1 MTIEN
6 RAFEADTSKI
16 LDIVIHSLYSNREIF
31 LRELI
36 SNASD
41 ALDKRR
47 FLASTNQSMQAS
59 QELQIQI
66 KSDKKAKT
74 LTISDNGV
82 GMDSD
87 DLVSSLGTIARSGT
101 KNFIEQLESSK
112 QNDENKL
119 SLIGQ
124 FGVGF
129 YAAFMVAE
137 TVDVISRKVGSD
149 KAYKWHSDGSNG
161 YSLDDAERGEE
172 GTDIILHLKKDA
184 KEFLEEQ
191 RISYM
196 VKKYSDHLSAPIYWQ
211 DGEASTMLNS
221 ASAIWTRPKSEITEE
236 QYNSFYQQA
245 SSAYDTPYLTMH
257 NVTEGV
263 TNFTSLLFIPSTRP
277 MDLFNPE
284 RKSRLQ
290 LYINR
295 VFITDECEEL
305 VPNWLRFVRGVVDTP
320 DLDLNV
326 SREMLQQVPAINK
339 IKKTIIRRV
348 LSELKK
354 QAGKKQEEYQ
364 KFWLDFGLV
373 IKEGLYEDQDF
384 REKILELCRF
394 YSCRKGDYISLAQY
408 VSEMKEKQEEIY
420 YLSSETV
427 EQAEMSPHIEGFK
440 ARDIDVIVLSDPID
454 EFWLPLVPDFEGKKF
469 KSASRGALDLD
480 KFESENSEKK
490 KADPSKF
497 DLLIARIKTNLG
509 EKISDVRLSST
520 LTESPVCLVADE
532 GGMDIQ
538 MERLMKAH
546 NRDFQGAPRILEI
559 NPDHELVIALN
570 KLADAKSSSKESELV
585 DDAAFLLFDQ
595 AQIIEGRMPADLTAF
610 SKRMTR
616 IMSFSLKND
625 SGQKR
630 AVPVEKPNI

>member
-66 KSDKKAKT
+66 KSDKKAKI

-211 DGEASTMLNS
+211 DGEASTMINS

-570 KLADAKSSSKESELV
+570 KLADAKSSGKKNELV

-616 IMSFSLKND
+616 IMSFSLKNEL
-625 SGQKR
+625 GQK
-630 AVPVEKPNI
+630 

>member
-66 KSDKKAKT
+66 KSDKKAKI

-373 IKEGLYEDQDF
+373 IKEGLYEDQEF

-585 DDAAFLLFDQ
+585 DDAALLLFDQ

-625 SGQKR
+625 SGQK
-630 AVPVEKPNI
+630 

>member
-47 FLASTNQSMQAS
+47 FLASTDQSLQAE
-59 QELQIQI
+59 QELQIHI

-74 LTISDNGV
+74 LTLSDNGI

-87 DLVSSLGTIARSGT
+87 DMISSLGTIARSGT
-101 KNFIEQLESSK
+101 QNFIKQLEASK
-112 QNDENKL
+112 ENDDSKL

-137 TVDVISRKVGSD
+137 TVDVISRKAGSD
-149 KAYKWHSDGSNG
+149 KAFKWHSDGATG
-161 YSLDDAERGEE
+161 YSLDSAERSEA

-196 VKKYSDHLSAPIYWQ
+196 IKKYSDHLSAPIYWQ
-211 DGEASTMLNS
+211 NAEDSTMLNS
-221 ASAIWTRPKSEITEE
+221 ASAIWTRPKSEITKE
-236 QYNSFYQQA
+236 QYTSFYQQA
-245 SSAYDTPYLTMH
+245 SAAYDTPYLTMH

-263 TNFTSLLFIPSTRP
+263 TNFTSLLFVPSTRP
-277 MDLFNPE
+277 VDLFNPE

-295 VFITDECEEL
+295 VFITDECEDL
-305 VPNWLRFVRGVVDTP
+305 VPNWLRFIRGVVDTP

-339 IKKTIIRRV
+339 IKKSIIRRV

-354 QAGKKQEEYQ
+354 QAGKK
-364 KFWLDFGLV
+364 
-373 IKEGLYEDQDF
+373 
-384 REKILELCRF
+384 
-394 YSCRKGDYISLAQY
+394 S
-408 VSEMKEKQEEIY
+408 
-420 YLSSETV
+420 
-427 EQAEMSPHIEGFK
+427 
-440 ARDIDVIVLSDPID
+440 
-454 EFWLPLVPDFEGKKF
+454 
-469 KSASRGALDLD
+469 
-480 KFESENSEKK
+480 
-490 KADPSKF
+490 
-497 DLLIARIKTNLG
+497 
-509 EKISDVRLSST
+509 
-520 LTESPVCLVADE
+520 
-532 GGMDIQ
+532 GGI
-538 MERLMKAH
+538 
-546 NRDFQGAPRILEI
+546 
-559 NPDHELVIALN
+559 
-570 KLADAKSSSKESELV
+570 
-585 DDAAFLLFDQ
+585 
-595 AQIIEGRMPADLTAF
+595 
-610 SKRMTR
+610 
-616 IMSFSLKND
+616 
-625 SGQKR
+625 
-630 AVPVEKPNI
+630 

>member
-74 LTISDNGV
+74 LTISDNGI

-149 KAYKWHSDGSNG
+149 KACKWHSDGSNG

-497 DLLIARIKTNLG
+497 DLLVARIKTNLG

-546 NRDFQGAPRILEI
+546 NRDFQGAPRIMEI

-570 KLADAKSSSKESELV
+570 KLADAKSSSKENELV

-616 IMSFSLKND
+616 IMSFSLKSD
-625 SGQKR
+625 SGQK
-630 AVPVEKPNI
+630 

>member
-66 KSDKKAKT
+66 KSDKKAKI

-137 TVDVISRKVGSD
+137 TVDVISRKAGSD

-394 YSCRKGDYISLAQY
+394 YSCKKGDYISLTQY

-585 DDAAFLLFDQ
+585 DDAALLLFDQ

-616 IMSFSLKND
+616 IMSFSLKSD
-625 SGQKR
+625 SGK
-630 AVPVEKPNI
+630 K

>member
-47 FLASTNQSMQAS
+47 FLASTDQSLQAE
-59 QELQIQI
+59 QELQIHI

-74 LTISDNGV
+74 LTISDNGI

-87 DLVSSLGTIARSGT
+87 DMVSSLGTIARSGT
-101 KNFIEQLESSK
+101 QNFIKQLEASK
-112 QNDENKL
+112 ENDDSKL

-137 TVDVISRKVGSD
+137 TVNVISRKAGSD
-149 KAYKWHSDGSNG
+149 KAFKWHSDGATG
-161 YSLDDAERGEE
+161 YSLDNAERSEA

-196 VKKYSDHLSAPIYWQ
+196 IKKYSDHLSAPIYWQ
-211 DGEASTMLNS
+211 NAEESKMLNS
-221 ASAIWTRPKSEITEE
+221 ASAIWTRPKSEITQE
-236 QYNSFYQQA
+236 QYTSFYQQA
-245 SSAYDTPYLTMH
+245 SAAYDKPYLTLH

-263 TNFTSLLFIPSTRP
+263 TNFTSLLFVPSTRP
-277 MDLFNPE
+277 VDLFNPE

-295 VFITDECEEL
+295 VFITDECEDL

-339 IKKTIIRRV
+339 IKKSIIRRV

-354 QAGKKQEEYQ
+354 QAGKNQEAYEN
-364 KFWLDFGLV
+364 FWLEFGLV
-373 IKEGLYEDQDF
+373 VKEGLYEDADF

-394 YSCRKGDYISLAQY
+394 YSCRKGGYISIAEY

-427 EQAEMSPHIEGFK
+427 EQAEISPHIEGFK

-454 EFWLPLVPDFEGKKF
+454 EFWLPLVPEFEGRKF
-469 KSASRGALDLD
+469 KSASRGAHDLD
-480 KFESENSEKK
+480 KFEQEDTEKK
-490 KADPSKF
+490 KADPSEF
-497 DLLIARIKTNLG
+497 DMLIARIKTNLG
-509 EKISDVRLSST
+509 EQIADVRLSST
-520 LTESPVCLVADE
+520 LTESPACLVADE
-532 GGMDIQ
+532 NGMDIQ

-546 NRDFQGAPRILEI
+546 NKDFQGAPRILEL
-559 NPDHELVIALN
+559 NPDHDLVAALN
-570 KLADAKSSSKESELV
+570 KIADAKSGSKENGLV
-585 DDAAFLLFDQ
+585 DDASHLLFDQ
-595 AQIIEGRMPADLTAF
+595 AQILEGRMPSDLTAF

-616 IMSFSLKND
+616 VMASSIMDDAQTK
-625 SGQKR
+625 
-630 AVPVEKPNI
+630 

>member
-47 FLASTNQSMQAS
+47 FIASTDQSLQAE
-59 QELQIQI
+59 QELQIHI

-74 LTISDNGV
+74 LTISDNGI

-87 DLVSSLGTIARSGT
+87 DMVSSLGTIARSGT
-101 KNFIEQLESSK
+101 QNFIKQLEASK
-112 QNDENKL
+112 ENDDSKL

-137 TVDVISRKVGSD
+137 TVDVISRKAGSD
-149 KAYKWHSDGSNG
+149 KAFKWHSDGATG
-161 YSLDDAERGEE
+161 YSLDNAEHSEA

-196 VKKYSDHLSAPIYWQ
+196 IKKYSDHLSAPIYWQ
-211 DGEASTMLNS
+211 NAEESKMLNS
-221 ASAIWTRPKSEITEE
+221 ASAIWTRPKSEITQE
-236 QYNSFYQQA
+236 QYTSFYQQA
-245 SSAYDTPYLTMH
+245 SAAYDTPYLTLH

-263 TNFTSLLFIPSTRP
+263 TNFTSLLFVPSTRP
-277 MDLFNPE
+277 VDLFNPE

-295 VFITDECEEL
+295 VFITDECEDL

-339 IKKTIIRRV
+339 IKKSIIRRV

-354 QAGKKQEEYQ
+354 QAGKNQEAYEN
-364 KFWLDFGLV
+364 FWLEFGLV
-373 IKEGLYEDQDF
+373 VKEGLYEDPDF

-394 YSCRKGDYISLAQY
+394 YSCRKGGYISIAEY

-427 EQAEMSPHIEGFK
+427 EQAEISPHIEGFK

-454 EFWLPLVPDFEGKKF
+454 EFWLPLVPEFEGKKF
-469 KSASRGALDLD
+469 KSASRGAHDLD
-480 KFESENSEKK
+480 KFEQEDTEKK
-490 KADPSKF
+490 KADPSEF
-497 DLLIARIKTNLG
+497 DMLIARIKTNLG
-509 EKISDVRLSST
+509 EQIADVRLSST
-520 LTESPVCLVADE
+520 LTESPACLVVDE
-532 GGMDIQ
+532 NGMDIQ

-546 NRDFQGAPRILEI
+546 NKDFQGVPRILEL
-559 NPDHELVIALN
+559 NPDHDLVAALN
-570 KLADAKSSSKESELV
+570 KMADAKSGSKENGLV
-585 DDAAFLLFDQ
+585 DDASHLLFDQ
-595 AQIIEGRMPADLTAF
+595 AQILEGRMPSDLTAF

-616 IMSFSLKND
+616 VMACSIMDDTQTK
-625 SGQKR
+625 
-630 AVPVEKPNI
+630 

>member
-66 KSDKKAKT
+66 KSDKKAKI

-570 KLADAKSSSKESELV
+570 KLADAKSSSKENELV

-616 IMSFSLKND
+616 IMSFSLKSD
-625 SGQKR
+625 SGK
-630 AVPVEKPNI
+630 K

>member
-66 KSDKKAKT
+66 KSDKKAKI

-570 KLADAKSSSKESELV
+570 KLADAKSSGKKNELV

-616 IMSFSLKND
+616 IMSFSLKSD
-625 SGQKR
+625 SGK
-630 AVPVEKPNI
+630 K

>member
-1 MTIEN
+1 
-6 RAFEADTSKI
+6 
-16 LDIVIHSLYSNREIF
+16 
-31 LRELI
+31 
-36 SNASD
+36 
-41 ALDKRR
+41 
-47 FLASTNQSMQAS
+47 MQAS

-66 KSDKKAKT
+66 KSDKKAKI

-101 KNFIEQLESSK
+101 KSFIEQLESSK

-211 DGEASTMLNS
+211 DAEASTMLNS

-408 VSEMKEKQEEIY
+408 VSEMKDKQEEIY

-570 KLADAKSSSKESELV
+570 KLADAKSSSKKNELV

-625 SGQKR
+625 SSS
-630 AVPVEKPNI
+630 

>member
-74 LTISDNGV
+74 LTISDNGI

-149 KAYKWHSDGSNG
+149 KACKWHSDGSNG

-570 KLADAKSSSKESELV
+570 KLADAKSSSKDNELV

-616 IMSFSLKND
+616 IMSFSLKSD
-625 SGQKR
+625 SGQK
-630 AVPVEKPNI
+630 

>member
-570 KLADAKSSSKESELV
+570 KLADAKSSSKENELV

-616 IMSFSLKND
+616 IMSFSLNSE
-625 SGQKR
+625 SGQK
-630 AVPVEKPNI
+630 

>member
-66 KSDKKAKT
+66 KSDKKAKI

-373 IKEGLYEDQDF
+373 IKEGLYEDQEF

-408 VSEMKEKQEEIY
+408 VSEMKEKQEEIF

-585 DDAAFLLFDQ
+585 DDAALLLFDQ

-616 IMSFSLKND
+616 VMSFSLKND
-625 SGQKR
+625 SGQK
-630 AVPVEKPNI
+630 

>member
-47 FLASTNQSMQAS
+47 FIASTDQSLQAE
-59 QELQIQI
+59 QELQIHI

-74 LTISDNGV
+74 LTISDNGI

-87 DLVSSLGTIARSGT
+87 DMVSSLGTIARSGT
-101 KNFIEQLESSK
+101 QNFIKQLEASK
-112 QNDENKL
+112 ENDDSKL

-137 TVDVISRKVGSD
+137 TVDVISRKAGSD
-149 KAYKWHSDGSNG
+149 KAFKWHSDGATG
-161 YSLDDAERGEE
+161 YSLDNAERSEA

-196 VKKYSDHLSAPIYWQ
+196 IKKYSDHLSAPIYWQ
-211 DGEASTMLNS
+211 NAEESKMLNS
-221 ASAIWTRPKSEITEE
+221 ASAIWTRPKSEITQE
-236 QYNSFYQQA
+236 QYTSFYQQA
-245 SSAYDTPYLTMH
+245 SAAYDTPYLTLH

-263 TNFTSLLFIPSTRP
+263 TNFTSLLFVPSTRP
-277 MDLFNPE
+277 VDLFNPE

-295 VFITDECEEL
+295 VFITDECEDL

-339 IKKTIIRRV
+339 IKKSIIRRV

-354 QAGKKQEEYQ
+354 QAGKNQEAYEN
-364 KFWLDFGLV
+364 FWLEFGLV
-373 IKEGLYEDQDF
+373 VKEGLYEDADF

-394 YSCRKGDYISLAQY
+394 YSCRKGGYISIAEY

-427 EQAEMSPHIEGFK
+427 EQAEISPHIEGFK

-454 EFWLPLVPDFEGKKF
+454 EFWLPLVPEFEGKKF
-469 KSASRGALDLD
+469 KSASRGAHDLD
-480 KFESENSEKK
+480 KFEQEDTEKK
-490 KADPSKF
+490 KADPSEF
-497 DLLIARIKTNLG
+497 DMLIARIKTNLG
-509 EKISDVRLSST
+509 EQIADVRLSST
-520 LTESPVCLVADE
+520 LTESPACLVVDE
-532 GGMDIQ
+532 NGMDIQ

-546 NRDFQGAPRILEI
+546 NKDFQGVPRILEL
-559 NPDHELVIALN
+559 NPDHDLVAALN
-570 KLADAKSSSKESELV
+570 KMADAKSGSKENGLV
-585 DDAAFLLFDQ
+585 DDASHLLFDQ
-595 AQIIEGRMPADLTAF
+595 AQILEGRMPSDLTAF

-616 IMSFSLKND
+616 VMACSIMDDTQTK
-625 SGQKR
+625 
-630 AVPVEKPNI
+630 

>member
-47 FLASTNQSMQAS
+47 FLASTDQSLQAE
-59 QELQIQI
+59 QELQIHI

-74 LTISDNGV
+74 LTLSDNGI

-87 DLVSSLGTIARSGT
+87 DMVSSLGTIARSGT
-101 KNFIEQLESSK
+101 QNFIKQLEASK
-112 QNDENKL
+112 ENDDSKL

-137 TVDVISRKVGSD
+137 TVDVISRKAGSD
-149 KAYKWHSDGSNG
+149 KAFKWHSDGATG
-161 YSLDDAERGEE
+161 YSLDNAERSEA

-196 VKKYSDHLSAPIYWQ
+196 IKKYSDHLSAPIYWQ
-211 DGEASTMLNS
+211 NAEESTMLNS
-221 ASAIWTRPKSEITEE
+221 ASAIWTRPKSEITQE
-236 QYNSFYQQA
+236 QYTSFYQQA
-245 SSAYDTPYLTMH
+245 SAAYDTPYLTLH

-263 TNFTSLLFIPSTRP
+263 TNFTSLLFVPSTRP
-277 MDLFNPE
+277 VDLFNPE

-295 VFITDECEEL
+295 VFITDECEDL

-339 IKKTIIRRV
+339 IKKSIIRRV

-354 QAGKKQEEYQ
+354 QAGKNQEAYEN
-364 KFWLDFGLV
+364 FWLEFGLV
-373 IKEGLYEDQDF
+373 VKEGLYEDADF

-394 YSCRKGDYISLAQY
+394 YSCRKGGYISLAEY
-408 VSEMKEKQEEIY
+408 VSEMKEQQEQIY
-420 YLSSETV
+420 YLSSETT
-427 EQAEMSPHIEGFK
+427 EQAEVSPHIEGFK

-454 EFWLPLVPDFEGKKF
+454 EFWLPLVPEFEGKKF

-480 KFESENSEKK
+480 KFEQEDTEKK
-490 KADPSKF
+490 KADPSEF
-497 DLLIARIKTNLG
+497 DMLIARIKTNLG
-509 EKISDVRLSST
+509 EQIADVRLSST
-520 LTESPVCLVADE
+520 LTESPACLVADE
-532 GGMDIQ
+532 NGMDIQ

-546 NRDFQGAPRILEI
+546 NKDFQGAPRILEL
-559 NPDHELVIALN
+559 NPDHDLVAALN
-570 KLADAKSSSKESELV
+570 KMADAKSGSKENGLV
-585 DDAAFLLFDQ
+585 DDASHLLFDQ
-595 AQIIEGRMPADLTAF
+595 AQILEGRMPSDLTAF

-616 IMSFSLKND
+616 VMASSIMDDAQTK
-625 SGQKR
+625 
-630 AVPVEKPNI
+630 

>member
-546 NRDFQGAPRILEI
+546 NRDFQGAPRIMEI

-585 DDAAFLLFDQ
+585 DDAALLLFDQ

-616 IMSFSLKND
+616 VMSFSLKND
-625 SGQKR
+625 SGQK
-630 AVPVEKPNI
+630 

>member
-112 QNDENKL
+112 QDDENKL

-161 YSLDDAERGEE
+161 YSLDNAERGEE

-408 VSEMKEKQEEIY
+408 VTEMKEKQEEIY

-546 NRDFQGAPRILEI
+546 NRDFQGTPRILEI
-559 NPDHELVIALN
+559 NPDHDLVVALN
-570 KLADAKSSSKESELV
+570 KLADAKSSSKENELV

-616 IMSFSLKND
+616 IMSFSLKSD
-625 SGQKR
+625 SGK
-630 AVPVEKPNI
+630 K

>member
-47 FLASTNQSMQAS
+47 FLASTNQAMQAS

-66 KSDKKAKT
+66 KSDKKAKI

-82 GMDSD
+82 GMNSD

-394 YSCRKGDYISLAQY
+394 YSCRKGNYISLAQY

-616 IMSFSLKND
+616 IMSLSLKSD
-625 SGQKR
+625 PGQK
-630 AVPVEKPNI
+630 

>member
-211 DGEASTMLNS
+211 DAEASTMLNS

-469 KSASRGALDLD
+469 KSASRGVLDLD

-570 KLADAKSSSKESELV
+570 KLADAKSSGKKNELV

>member
-66 KSDKKAKT
+66 KSDKKAKI

-101 KNFIEQLESSK
+101 KSFIEQLESSK

-211 DGEASTMLNS
+211 DAEASTMLNS

-408 VSEMKEKQEEIY
+408 VTEMKEKQEEIY
-420 YLSSETV
+420 YLSAETV

-454 EFWLPLVPDFEGKKF
+454 EFWIPLVPDFEGKKF

-559 NPDHELVIALN
+559 NPDHELVIELN

-616 IMSFSLKND
+616 IMSFSLKNY
-625 SGQKR
+625 SGQK
-630 AVPVEKPNI
+630 

>member
-74 LTISDNGV
+74 LTISDNGI

-112 QNDENKL
+112 QNNENKL

-149 KAYKWHSDGSNG
+149 KACKWHSDGSNG

-546 NRDFQGAPRILEI
+546 NRDFQGAPRVLEI

-570 KLADAKSSSKESELV
+570 KLADAKSSSKENELV

-610 SKRMTR
+610 SKRIALNLYNHLFYMNR
-616 IMSFSLKND
+616 ICIVRGFSL
-625 SGQKR
+625 
-630 AVPVEKPNI
+630 

>member
-47 FLASTNQSMQAS
+47 FLASTDQSLQAE
-59 QELQIQI
+59 QELQIHI

-74 LTISDNGV
+74 LTLSDNGI

-87 DLVSSLGTIARSGT
+87 DMVSSLGTIARSGT
-101 KNFIEQLESSK
+101 QNFIKQLEASK
-112 QNDENKL
+112 ENDDSKL

-137 TVDVISRKVGSD
+137 TVDVISRKAGSD
-149 KAYKWHSDGSNG
+149 KAFKWHSDGATG
-161 YSLDDAERGEE
+161 YSLDNAERSEA

-196 VKKYSDHLSAPIYWQ
+196 IKKYSDHLSAPIYWQ
-211 DGEASTMLNS
+211 NAEESTMLNS
-221 ASAIWTRPKSEITEE
+221 ASAIWTRPKSEITQE
-236 QYNSFYQQA
+236 QYTSFYQQA
-245 SSAYDTPYLTMH
+245 SAAYDKPYLTLH

-263 TNFTSLLFIPSTRP
+263 TNFTSLLFVPSTRP
-277 MDLFNPE
+277 VDLFNPE

-295 VFITDECEEL
+295 VFITDECEDL

-339 IKKTIIRRV
+339 IKKSIIRRV

-354 QAGKKQEEYQ
+354 QAGKNQETYEN
-364 KFWLDFGLV
+364 FWLEFGLV
-373 IKEGLYEDQDF
+373 IKEGLYEDADF

-394 YSCRKGDYISLAQY
+394 YSCRKGGYISLAEY
-408 VSEMKEKQEEIY
+408 VSEMREQQEEIY

-427 EQAEMSPHIEGFK
+427 EQAEISPHIEGFK

-454 EFWLPLVPDFEGKKF
+454 EFWLPLVPEFEGRKF
-469 KSASRGALDLD
+469 KSASRGAHDLD
-480 KFESENSEKK
+480 KFEQEDTEKK
-490 KADPSKF
+490 KADPSEF
-497 DLLIARIKTNLG
+497 DMLIARIKTNLG
-509 EKISDVRLSST
+509 EQIADVRLSST
-520 LTESPVCLVADE
+520 LTESPACLVADE
-532 GGMDIQ
+532 NGMDIQ

-546 NRDFQGAPRILEI
+546 NKDFQGAPRILEL
-559 NPDHELVIALN
+559 NPDHDLVAALN
-570 KLADAKSSSKESELV
+570 KMADAKSGSKENGLV
-585 DDAAFLLFDQ
+585 DDASHLLFDQ
-595 AQIIEGRMPADLTAF
+595 AQILEGRMPSDLTAF

-616 IMSFSLKND
+616 VMACSIMDDARTK
-625 SGQKR
+625 
-630 AVPVEKPNI
+630 

>member
-66 KSDKKAKT
+66 KSDKKAKI

-211 DGEASTMLNS
+211 DAEASTMLNS

-570 KLADAKSSSKESELV
+570 KLADAKSSSKENELV

-625 SGQKR
+625 SGQK
-630 AVPVEKPNI
+630 

>member
-66 KSDKKAKT
+66 KSDKKAKI

-585 DDAAFLLFDQ
+585 NDAALLLFDQ

-625 SGQKR
+625 SGQK
-630 AVPVEKPNI
+630 

>member
-66 KSDKKAKT
+66 KSDKKAKI

-211 DGEASTMLNS
+211 DAEASTMLNS

-570 KLADAKSSSKESELV
+570 KLADAKSSSKENELV

-616 IMSFSLKND
+616 IMSFSLKSD
-625 SGQKR
+625 PGQK
-630 AVPVEKPNI
+630 

>member
-66 KSDKKAKT
+66 KSDKKAKI

-373 IKEGLYEDQDF
+373 IKEGLYEDQEF

-570 KLADAKSSSKESELV
+570 ELADAKSSSKENELV

-625 SGQKR
+625 SGQK
-630 AVPVEKPNI
+630 

>member
-47 FLASTNQSMQAS
+47 FLASTDQSLQAE
-59 QELQIQI
+59 QELQIHI

-74 LTISDNGV
+74 LTLSDNGI

-87 DLVSSLGTIARSGT
+87 DMVSSLGTIARSGT
-101 KNFIEQLESSK
+101 QNFIKQLEASK
-112 QNDENKL
+112 ENDDSKL

-137 TVDVISRKVGSD
+137 TVDVISRKAGSD
-149 KAYKWHSDGSNG
+149 KAFKWHSDGATG
-161 YSLDDAERGEE
+161 YSLDNAERSEA

-196 VKKYSDHLSAPIYWQ
+196 IKKYSDHLSAPIYWQ
-211 DGEASTMLNS
+211 NAEESTMLNS
-221 ASAIWTRPKSEITEE
+221 ASAIWTRPKSEITQE
-236 QYNSFYQQA
+236 QYTSFYQQA
-245 SSAYDTPYLTMH
+245 SAAYDTPYLTLH

-263 TNFTSLLFIPSTRP
+263 TNFTSLLFVPSTRP
-277 MDLFNPE
+277 VDLFNPE

-295 VFITDECEEL
+295 VFITDECEDL

-339 IKKTIIRRV
+339 IKKSIIRRV

-354 QAGKKQEEYQ
+354 QAGKNQEAYES
-364 KFWLDFGLV
+364 FWLEFGLV
-373 IKEGLYEDQDF
+373 VKEGLYEDADF

-394 YSCRKGDYISLAQY
+394 YSCRKGGYISLAEY
-408 VSEMKEKQEEIY
+408 VSEMKEQQEEIY

-427 EQAEMSPHIEGFK
+427 EQAEISPHIEGFK

-454 EFWLPLVPDFEGKKF
+454 EFWLPLVPEFEGKKF

-480 KFESENSEKK
+480 KFEQEDTEKK
-490 KADPSKF
+490 KADPSEF
-497 DLLIARIKTNLG
+497 DMLIARIKTNLG
-509 EKISDVRLSST
+509 EQIADVRLSST
-520 LTESPVCLVADE
+520 LTESPACLVADE
-532 GGMDIQ
+532 NGMDIQ

-546 NRDFQGAPRILEI
+546 NKDFQGAPRILEL
-559 NPDHELVIALN
+559 NPDHDLVAALN
-570 KLADAKSSSKESELV
+570 KMADAKSGSKENGLV
-585 DDAAFLLFDQ
+585 DDASHLLFDQ
-595 AQIIEGRMPADLTAF
+595 AQILEGRMPSDLTAF

-616 IMSFSLKND
+616 VMASSIMDDAQTK
-625 SGQKR
+625 
-630 AVPVEKPNI
+630 

>member
-66 KSDKKAKT
+66 KSDKKAKI

-101 KNFIEQLESSK
+101 KSFIEQLESSK

-373 IKEGLYEDQDF
+373 VKEGLYEDQDF

-408 VSEMKEKQEEIY
+408 VTEMKEKQEEIY
-420 YLSSETV
+420 YLSAETV

-454 EFWLPLVPDFEGKKF
+454 EFWIPLVPDFEGKKF

-625 SGQKR
+625 SGQK
-630 AVPVEKPNI
+630 

>member
-394 YSCRKGDYISLAQY
+394 YSCRK
-408 VSEMKEKQEEIY
+408 
-420 YLSSETV
+420 
-427 EQAEMSPHIEGFK
+427 
-440 ARDIDVIVLSDPID
+440 R
-454 EFWLPLVPDFEGKKF
+454 
-469 KSASRGALDLD
+469 
-480 KFESENSEKK
+480 
-490 KADPSKF
+490 
-497 DLLIARIKTNLG
+497 
-509 EKISDVRLSST
+509 
-520 LTESPVCLVADE
+520 
-532 GGMDIQ
+532 
-538 MERLMKAH
+538 
-546 NRDFQGAPRILEI
+546 
-559 NPDHELVIALN
+559 
-570 KLADAKSSSKESELV
+570 
-585 DDAAFLLFDQ
+585 
-595 AQIIEGRMPADLTAF
+595 
-610 SKRMTR
+610 
-616 IMSFSLKND
+616 
-625 SGQKR
+625 
-630 AVPVEKPNI
+630 

>member
-1 MTIEN
+1 MTIQN

-47 FLASTNQSMQAS
+47 FLASTDQSLQAE
-59 QELQIQI
+59 QELQIHI

-74 LTISDNGV
+74 LTLSDNGI

-87 DLVSSLGTIARSGT
+87 DMVSSLGTIARSGT
-101 KNFIEQLESSK
+101 QNFIKQLEASK
-112 QNDENKL
+112 ENDDSKL

-137 TVDVISRKVGSD
+137 TVDVISRKAGND
-149 KAYKWHSDGSNG
+149 KAFKWHSDGATG
-161 YSLDDAERGEE
+161 YSLDSAERSEA

-196 VKKYSDHLSAPIYWQ
+196 IKKYSDHLSAPIYWQ
-211 DGEASTMLNS
+211 NAEESTMLNS
-221 ASAIWTRPKSEITEE
+221 ASAIWTRPKSDITQE
-236 QYNSFYQQA
+236 QYTSFYQQA
-245 SSAYDTPYLTMH
+245 STAYDTPYLTLH

-263 TNFTSLLFIPSTRP
+263 TNFTSLLFVPSTRP
-277 MDLFNPE
+277 VDLFNPE

-295 VFITDECEEL
+295 VFITDECEDL

-339 IKKTIIRRV
+339 IKKSIIRRV

-354 QAGKKQEEYQ
+354 QAGKNQEAYEN
-364 KFWLDFGLV
+364 FWLEFGLV
-373 IKEGLYEDQDF
+373 VKEGLYEDTDF

-394 YSCRKGDYISLAQY
+394 YSCRKGGYISLAEY
-408 VSEMKEKQEEIY
+408 VSEMKEQQEEIY
-420 YLSSETV
+420 YLSCETV
-427 EQAEMSPHIEGFK
+427 EQAEISPHIEGFK

-454 EFWLPLVPDFEGKKF
+454 EFWLPLVPEFEGKKF
-469 KSASRGALDLD
+469 KSASRGAHDLD
-480 KFESENSEKK
+480 KFEQEDTEKK
-490 KADPSKF
+490 KADPSEF
-497 DLLIARIKTNLG
+497 DMLIARIKTNLG
-509 EKISDVRLSST
+509 EQIADVRLSST
-520 LTESPVCLVADE
+520 LTESPACLVADE
-532 GGMDIQ
+532 NGMDIQ

-546 NRDFQGAPRILEI
+546 NKDFQGAPRILEL
-559 NPDHELVIALN
+559 NPDHDLVAALN
-570 KLADAKSSSKESELV
+570 KMADAKSGSKENGLV
-585 DDAAFLLFDQ
+585 DDASHLLFDQ
-595 AQIIEGRMPADLTAF
+595 AQILEGRMPSDLTAF

-616 IMSFSLKND
+616 VMASSIMDDAQTK
-625 SGQKR
+625 
-630 AVPVEKPNI
+630 

>member
-1 MTIEN
+1 MTIQN
-6 RAFEADTSKI
+6 KAFEADTSKI

-66 KSDKKAKT
+66 KSDKKAKI

-373 IKEGLYEDQDF
+373 IKEGLYEDQEF

-408 VSEMKEKQEEIY
+408 VSEMKDKQEEIY

-570 KLADAKSSSKESELV
+570 KLADAKSSSKENELV

-616 IMSFSLKND
+616 IMSFSLKSD
-625 SGQKR
+625 SGK
-630 AVPVEKPNI
+630 K

>member
-74 LTISDNGV
+74 LTISDNGI

-570 KLADAKSSSKESELV
+570 KLADAKSSSKENELV

-616 IMSFSLKND
+616 IMSFSLNSE
-625 SGQKR
+625 SGQK
-630 AVPVEKPNI
+630 

>member
-74 LTISDNGV
+74 LIISDNGV

-149 KAYKWHSDGSNG
+149 KACKWHSDGSNG

-546 NRDFQGAPRILEI
+546 NRDFQGAPRIMEI

-570 KLADAKSSSKESELV
+570 KLADAKSSSKENELV

-616 IMSFSLKND
+616 IMSFSLKSD
-625 SGQKR
+625 SGK
-630 AVPVEKPNI
+630 K

>member
-66 KSDKKAKT
+66 KSDKKAKI

-570 KLADAKSSSKESELV
+570 KLADAKSSSKENELV

-625 SGQKR
+625 SGQK
-630 AVPVEKPNI
+630 

>member
-66 KSDKKAKT
+66 KSDKKGKT

-454 EFWLPLVPDFEGKKF
+454 EFWIPLVPDFEGKKF

-585 DDAAFLLFDQ
+585 DDAALLLFDQ

-625 SGQKR
+625 SGQK
-630 AVPVEKPNI
+630 